1 MLGALQVAVNVP
13 QRGQILDREKSAIGK
28 RGIKARRGMAL
39 GEDEAV
45 ALRILGV
52 LRVDPQFP
60 VIQVSKQVRSR
71 QASAGMAGLGSMG
84 GLDHAHTDLAGFFL

>member
-1 MLGALQVAVNVP
+1 MP
-13 QRGQILDREKSAIGK
+13 ERGQILDREEAAICK
-28 RGIKARRGMAL
+28 RSIKARRGMAL

-45 ALRILGV
+45 ALRVLGV
-52 LRVDPQFP
+52 LRVDPQLP
-60 VIQVSKQVRSR
+60 VIQVSKQVRSG